1 MAHRRKPLRLAL
13 ALNSAVLAV
22 ELTTGVGT
30 NSLSLIID
38 SVHNLSDELGLALLF
53 LAYTLPAGLSGAL
66 LRSANFFNSIG
77 LLAISGYLAWRSVER
92 LAAPLP
98 VIGLGP
104 VLAGL
109 LGVVGNWSVARALRE
124 AAQRDA
130 AIRLAYVHNLGD
142 VLLSLAPVAA
152 GLLVLA
158 SGRALFDP
166 LIALGLAIAIA
177 VTKRGRVIARIV
189 PARANAGRVRW
200 PDSAARMK
208 RLGRDAARGTP
219 PSRVIREMRGERI

>member
-1 MAHRRKPLRLAL
+1 MAHRRRPLRLAL

-22 ELTTGVGT
+22 ELATGVGT

-104 VLAGL
+104 ALAGL
-109 LGVVGNWSVARALRE
+109 LGVVGNWVVARALRR
-124 AAQRDA
+124 AAQYDV

-152 GLLVLA
+152 GLLILV
-158 SGRALFDP
+158 SGRMIFDP

-177 VTKRGRVIARIV
+177 VST
-189 PARANAGRVRW
+189 VRE
-200 PDSAARMK
+200 
-208 RLGRDAARGTP
+208 LARGGGELLWPPTIVCGHGEVEGEELTP
-219 PSRVIREMRGERI
+219 AGPGAMRTV

>member
-1 MAHRRKPLRLAL
+1 MAHRRKPLRLAV
-13 ALNSAVLAV
+13 ALNTAVLAV
-22 ELTTGVGT
+22 ELGTGVGT
-30 NSLSLIID
+30 NSLALVID
-38 SVHNLSDELGLALLF
+38 SVHNLSDELGLELLF

-77 LLAISGYLAWRSVER
+77 LLAISAYLGWRSVER
-92 LAAPLP
+92 LAAPVP

-109 LGVVGNWSVARALRE
+109 LGVLGNWGVARALRR
-124 AAQRDA
+124 AAAEDA

-158 SGRALFDP
+158 TARPLFDP
-166 LIALGLAIAIA
+166 LIALGLALAIGITTVLELRQGA
-177 VTKRGRVIARIV
+177 EALVWPPTLVCGHDARET
-189 PARANAGRVRW
+189 RATAAAGTC
-200 PDSAARMK
+200 SA
-208 RLGRDAARGTP
+208 P
-219 PSRVIREMRGERI
+219 